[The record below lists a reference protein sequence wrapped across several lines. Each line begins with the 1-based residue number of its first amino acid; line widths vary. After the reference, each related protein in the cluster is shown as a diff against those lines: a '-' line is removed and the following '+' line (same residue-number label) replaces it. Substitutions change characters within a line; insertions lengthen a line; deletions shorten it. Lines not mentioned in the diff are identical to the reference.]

1 MKQEYLLLGEI
12 VRPQGIRGEVKVRH
26 YTADPDRFHD
36 LEIVFLKRG
45 DKYELDLVLR
55 KHITFRI
62 GADTYKL
69 DLIRQRP
76 PKEKG
81 KRYYTTDSRVQG
93 DDVYLKFEGVDDRN
107 EAEKLRNIQ
116 LWVDRDNA
124 VELGEDE
131 VFIADI
137 LGAKAFDTKGNPVGV
152 LKDVLTPGGV
162 DVFVLKTPKGTLMF
176 PALKEVLL
184 EMNADEGK
192 LVLDEN
198 KLEEVALYED
208 RHS

>member
-1 MKQEYLLLGEI
+1 MKQDYLLLGEI

-26 YTADPDRFHD
+26 YTDDPDRFYD
-36 LEIVFLKRG
+36 LETVFLKRG
-45 DKYELDLVLR
+45 ESYEEMTVED
-55 KHITFRI
+55 
-62 GADTYKL
+62 A
-69 DLIRQRP
+69 
-76 PKEKG
+76 
-81 KRYYTTDSRVQG
+81 RVQG
-93 DDVYLKFEGVDDRN
+93 DDVYLKLEGVDDRN

-184 EMNADEGK
+184 EMNADEGR

>member
-26 YTADPDRFHD
+26 YTDDPERFYD
-36 LEIVFLKRG
+36 LDVVFLKRG
-45 DKYELDLVLR
+45 ESYDEMTV
-55 KHITFRI
+55 
-62 GADTYKL
+62 
-69 DLIRQRP
+69 
-76 PKEKG
+76 
-81 KRYYTTDSRVQG
+81 TDARVQG
-93 DDVYLKFEGVDDRN
+93 DDVYLKLEGIDDRN

-116 LWVDRDNA
+116 LWVDRENA

-137 LGAKAFDTKGNPVGV
+137 LGAKAFDTKGNQLGI

-184 EMNADEGK
+184 EMNADEGR

>member
-1 MKQEYLLLGEI
+1 MKQDYLLLGEI

-26 YTADPDRFHD
+26 YTDDPDRFYD
-36 LEIVFLKRG
+36 LEVVFLKRG
-45 DKYELDLVLR
+45 ESYDEVNVE
-55 KHITFRI
+55 
-62 GADTYKL
+62 GA
-69 DLIRQRP
+69 
-76 PKEKG
+76 
-81 KRYYTTDSRVQG
+81 RVQG
-93 DDVYLKFEGVDDRN
+93 DDVYLKLEGIDDRN

-184 EMNADEGK
+184 EMNADEGR

>member
-1 MKQEYLLLGEI
+1 MKQDYLLLGEI

-26 YTADPDRFHD
+26 YTDDPERFYD
-36 LEIVFLKRG
+36 LDIVFLKRG
-45 DKYELDLVLR
+45 ESYEEMTVED
-55 KHITFRI
+55 
-62 GADTYKL
+62 A
-69 DLIRQRP
+69 
-76 PKEKG
+76 
-81 KRYYTTDSRVQG
+81 RVQG
-93 DDVYLKFEGVDDRN
+93 DDVYLKLEGVDDRN

-116 LWVDRDNA
+116 LWVDRENA

-162 DVFVLKTPKGTLMF
+162 DVFVLKTPKGNLMF

-184 EMNADEGK
+184 EMNADEGR

>member
-26 YTADPDRFHD
+26 YTDDPERFYD
-36 LEIVFLKRG
+36 LDVVFLKRG
-45 DKYELDLVLR
+45 ETYEEMTVSD
-55 KHITFRI
+55 
-62 GADTYKL
+62 A
-69 DLIRQRP
+69 
-76 PKEKG
+76 
-81 KRYYTTDSRVQG
+81 RVQG
-93 DDVYLKFEGVDDRN
+93 DDVYLKLEGIDDRN
-107 EAEKLRNIQ
+107 EAEKLRGVQ
-116 LWVDRDNA
+116 LWVDRENA

-184 EMNADEGK
+184 EMNADEGR

>member
-26 YTADPDRFHD
+26 YTDDPERFYD
-36 LEIVFLKRG
+36 LDVVFLKRG
-45 DKYELDLVLR
+45 EKYDETGVED
-55 KHITFRI
+55 
-62 GADTYKL
+62 A
-69 DLIRQRP
+69 
-76 PKEKG
+76 
-81 KRYYTTDSRVQG
+81 RVQG
-93 DDVYLKFEGVDDRN
+93 DDVYLKLEGIDDRN
-107 EAEKLRNIQ
+107 EAEKLRGIQ
-116 LWVDRDNA
+116 LWVDRNNA

-137 LGAKAFDTKGNPVGV
+137 LGARAFDTKGNQLGV

-162 DVFVLKTPKGTLMF
+162 DVFVLKTPKGNLMF

>member
-26 YTADPDRFHD
+26 YTDDPERFYD
-36 LEIVFLKRG
+36 LDVVFLKRG
-45 DKYELDLVLR
+45 EKYDEAGVED
-55 KHITFRI
+55 
-62 GADTYKL
+62 A
-69 DLIRQRP
+69 
-76 PKEKG
+76 
-81 KRYYTTDSRVQG
+81 RVQG
-93 DDVYLKFEGVDDRN
+93 DDVYLKLEGIDDRN
-107 EAEKLRNIQ
+107 EAEKLRGIQ

-137 LGAKAFDTKGNPVGV
+137 LGARAFDTKDNQLGV

-162 DVFVLKTPKGTLMF
+162 DVFVLKTPKGNLMF

>member
-26 YTADPDRFHD
+26 YTDDPERFYD
-36 LEIVFLKRG
+36 LETVFLKRG
-45 DKYELDLVLR
+45 ESYEKMTV
-55 KHITFRI
+55 
-62 GADTYKL
+62 
-69 DLIRQRP
+69 
-76 PKEKG
+76 
-81 KRYYTTDSRVQG
+81 TDARVQG
-93 DDVYLKFEGVDDRN
+93 DDVYLKLEGVEDRN

-137 LGAKAFDTKGNPVGV
+137 LGARAFDTKGNQLGI
-152 LKDVLTPGGV
+152 LKDVLTPSGV

-184 EMNADEGK
+184 VMDAEEGK

>member
-1 MKQEYLLLGEI
+1 MKQDYLLLGEI

-26 YTADPDRFHD
+26 YTDDPERFYD
-36 LEIVFLKRG
+36 LETVFLKRG
-45 DKYELDLVLR
+45 ESYDEMTV
-55 KHITFRI
+55 
-62 GADTYKL
+62 
-69 DLIRQRP
+69 
-76 PKEKG
+76 
-81 KRYYTTDSRVQG
+81 TDARVQG
-93 DDVYLKFEGVDDRN
+93 DDVYLKLEGIDDRN

-184 EMNADEGK
+184 EMNADEGR

>member
-26 YTADPDRFHD
+26 YTDDPERFYD
-36 LEIVFLKRG
+36 LETVFLKRG
-45 DKYELDLVLR
+45 ESYEKMTV
-55 KHITFRI
+55 
-62 GADTYKL
+62 
-69 DLIRQRP
+69 
-76 PKEKG
+76 
-81 KRYYTTDSRVQG
+81 TDARVQG
-93 DDVYLKFEGVDDRN
+93 DDVYLKLEGVEDRN

-137 LGAKAFDTKGNPVGV
+137 LGARAFDTRGNQLGI

-162 DVFVLKTPKGTLMF
+162 DVFVLKTPKGTLMLQ
-176 PALKEVLL
+176 ALKQVLL
-184 EMNADEGK
+184 VMDSEEGK

-198 KLEEVALYED
+198 KLEEVGLYED

>member
-1 MKQEYLLLGEI
+1 MKQDYLLLGEI

-26 YTADPDRFHD
+26 YTDDPERFYD
-36 LEIVFLKRG
+36 LDTVFLKRG
-45 DKYELDLVLR
+45 ESYEEMTVED
-55 KHITFRI
+55 
-62 GADTYKL
+62 A
-69 DLIRQRP
+69 
-76 PKEKG
+76 
-81 KRYYTTDSRVQG
+81 RVQG
-93 DDVYLKFEGVDDRN
+93 DDVYLKLEGVDDRN

-116 LWVDRDNA
+116 LWVDRENA

-162 DVFVLKTPKGTLMF
+162 DVFVLKTPKGNLMF

-184 EMNADEGK
+184 EMNADEGR

>member
-26 YTADPDRFHD
+26 YTDDPERFYD
-36 LEIVFLKRG
+36 LDVVFLKRG
-45 DKYELDLVLR
+45 ENYDEVTVED
-55 KHITFRI
+55 
-62 GADTYKL
+62 A
-69 DLIRQRP
+69 
-76 PKEKG
+76 
-81 KRYYTTDSRVQG
+81 RVQG
-93 DDVYLKFEGVDDRN
+93 DDVYLKLEGINDRN

-137 LGAKAFDTKGNPVGV
+137 LGAKAYDTKGNPVGV

-162 DVFVLKTPKGTLMF
+162 DVFVLKTPKGNLMF

-184 EMNADEGK
+184 EMNAEEGK